1 MNGALKYILPV
12 ALGVIALALW
22 EFLVRQYQVPVF
34 LLPAPSAIWPAFTEN
49 FASLM
54 GSLWV
59 TLQVTWIA
67 FAIALIGGL
76 ALAVVFSQSRTA
88 ENALF
93 PYAVIL
99 QVTPIVAIAPLILI
113 WVGFE
118 HVERAAVVIALIVA
132 FFPILSNATIG
143 LRSVDPGLMDLFRL
157 YGASRW
163 QILWRLQF
171 PGALPYILAG
181 MKISGGL
188 ALIGAVVAEFA
199 AGSGTATGLAWRI
212 VEAGNR
218 LEIAKMFA
226 ALGLLSYRRHRE
238 LLRPHR
244 PRMAAAAS
252 LARKCGEE
260 AKLTLT
266 TVPNCHG
273 PRMRATQVTFA
284 SYSTRLH

>member
-1 MNGALKYILPV
+1 MRGALKYILPA
-12 ALGVIALALW
+12 ALGIAMLVLW
-22 EFLVRQYQVPVF
+22 DVLVQHYQVPVF
-34 LLPAPSAIWPAFTEN
+34 VLPGPSAIWPAFTEN

-54 GSLWV
+54 ASLWV

-76 ALAVVFSQSRTA
+76 ALAIVFAQSRAVETTF
-88 ENALF
+88 F

-99 QVTPIVAIAPLILI
+99 QVTPVISIAPLILI
-113 WVGFE
+113 WVGLE
-118 HVERAAVVIALIVA
+118 HVERAAVIIALIVA
-132 FFPILSNATIG
+132 FFPILSNATLG
-143 LRSVDPGLMDLFRL
+143 LRSVDPGLRDLFRL

-163 QILWRLQF
+163 QILWKLQL

-226 ALGLLSYRRHRE
+226 ALALLSFVGIVNFYALSLLEWALLHRWHE
-238 LLRPHR
+238 S
-244 PRMAAAAS
+244 AI
-252 LARKCGEE
+252 K
-260 AKLTLT
+260 
-266 TVPNCHG
+266 
-273 PRMRATQVTFA
+273 TQ
-284 SYSTRLH
+284 S